1 MLDAFLSTLVERD
14 KCASAEDEM
23 TERFKQLPLEEVTKI
38 ASGKVKLSYHDD
50 EGNCWLKKYEGTPL
64 YDQAIS
70 LEEECIQIE
79 SDDIERRMQRR
90 QEDDRTDSWDTK
102 DMLRLKKRQLDLE
115 LNKLRATG
123 ESPPSGE
130 TGDDEEGTEALSAD
144 DAPQEAK
151 VGSAQESKLKRAGDF
166 GKKALRVAKAAQ
178 EIGVKTAQPVSLSE
192 EMEGG
197 EAGGRLLGSV
207 AGGGLGAL
215 AGAKRGSG
223 VGGRLAGAGIGALGG
238 AVGGNI
244 VGGQVGRGIAG
255 PAAIIRQGAQLPTKE
270 AEVNFIDLAGRSMAH
285 AMYKEGQED
294 APEEAPA
301 GRVRVDPTTKMWG
314 PPSVRKGGAIGA
326 LTGAGLGALGGAA
339 ATGGGGAAGRVAGGA
354 MGALGGAALG
364 GGIGSVIGAGQLTE
378 EEKIRQ
384 QQAIMPQDMGAMG
397 GGTDAGMRVRI
408 QNRPTGMAPDEAA
421 QDYADDIMLQK
432 QLGGATGGG
441 LAGGLLGGAAGAG
454 LGGAVAGERGAV
466 LGGTLGVGAGMAGG
480 GYLGQAV
487 GKKSGERKGKE
498 MKQRA
503 LTKASSAMVA
513 WVKAAERTWGQAIGD
528 HFAGGLSPSWATQ
541 RQLDRQ
547 TKAAK
552 QPAAQPVAAAPQMP
566 KAAEVEKQSFLAG
579 ALMGGAIGGKGA
591 AEKQTQENQ
600 MQQAGIGLT
609 SPQKVKHGLRGAAIK
624 MNPLAPK
631 VAAMAPGGEQWGQQD
646 TDAAKQLAGTAG
658 RSMVEAI
665 PGTAAVKAIGSA
677 LYGSKKPAATPGV
690 PPPPKVASAMKYAAS
705 RVGISPLAP

>member
-1 MLDAFLSTLVERD
+1 MLDVFLKTLVERD
-14 KCASAEDEM
+14 KRASAEDEM
-23 TERFKQLPLEEVTKI
+23 AERFKQLPLEEVSKI

-64 YDQAIS
+64 YDQAIA

-79 SDDIERRMQRR
+79 SEDIERRIARR
-90 QEDDRTDSWDTK
+90 QEDKTDTWDLK

-115 LNKLRATG
+115 LNKQRAAG

-144 DAPQEAK
+144 ESPQEVTASVK
-151 VGSAQESKLKRAGDF
+151 AAQTEHF
-166 GKKALRVAKAAQ
+166 EGKKAPPYQGAAKKGEPPALMGGKPKSSSKARNVMRALKAVQ
-178 EIGVKTAQPVSLSE
+178 EVKTGSAKEAQGGPPISLSE

-197 EAGGRLLGSV
+197 EAGGRLLGTVSG
-207 AGGGLGAL
+207 AGLGAF
-215 AGAKRGSG
+215 AGSKRGTG
-223 VGGRLAGAGIGALGG
+223 IGGRLAGAGIGALGG

-244 VGGQVGRGIAG
+244 LGGQVGRGIAG
-255 PAAIIRQGAQLPTKE
+255 PATIIRQGAQDVSNDPALQEQLAILQAQHE
-270 AEVNFIDLAGRSMAH
+270 AKKTSAVNFIDLAGRSMAH
-285 AMYKEGQED
+285 AMYKEGQEGYMSQAGLAQEID
-294 APEEAPA
+294 ALRGEKGLTPEEARA
-301 GRVRVDPTTKMWG
+301 AYITEQQR
-314 PPSVRKGGAIGA
+314 GGAI
-326 LTGAGLGALGGAA
+326 
-339 ATGGGGAAGRVAGGA
+339 
-354 MGALGGAALG
+354 
-364 GGIGSVIGAGQLTE
+364 
-378 EEKIRQ
+378 
-384 QQAIMPQDMGAMG
+384 
-397 GGTDAGMRVRI
+397 
-408 QNRPTGMAPDEAA
+408 
-421 QDYADDIMLQK
+421 
-432 QLGGATGGG
+432 GGG
-441 LAGGLLGGAAGAG
+441 LAGGVAGGMAGAG
-454 LGGAVAGERGAV
+454 VGEALGPKGALPGALLGAGIGGVGGAF
-466 LGGTLGVGAGMAGG
+466 GG
-480 GYLGQAV
+480 
-487 GKKSGERKGKE
+487 
-498 MKQRA
+498 RA
-503 LTKASSAMVA
+503 LAGKGAKRTAGFHKTREQQMAEPLALKAASAMKYAAAKV
-513 WVKAAERTWGQAIGD
+513 AERTWGQAIGD